1 MDPYS
6 SEGELVNIHTAFH
19 QAQYQTVIDFDTSS
33 FSPSNALAARL
44 LQLRSHCAIR
54 QYNAVLTSVSASEAS
69 STPDLA
75 AARLL
80 ATYGQEASSGSASTK
95 TVAEAEKLAEA
106 QGDNLGVQICIGT
119 VLAAAGEYDKALAL
133 LKRHQGSLDA
143 VALIV
148 QVYLLQDRTD
158 LAAKEC
164 RAARG
169 FAQDALLVNLGEA
182 WVGMREGGEKY
193 QQSFYVFEELA
204 QAPSTQAPQS
214 LVAQAVSELHL
225 GRWPEAETALQQAI
239 GQDANSADALA
250 NQAVLN
256 TILGKSEEADAAVKK
271 LEGADKAHPM
281 LEEIVKRKGAFEA
294 AAAKYTPKF
303 EP

>member
-19 QAQYQTVIDFDTSS
+19 QSQFQAVLDFDTSS
-33 FSPSNALAARL
+33 FSSSNALPARL
-44 LQLRSHCAIR
+44 LQLRSHCALR
-54 QYNAVLTSVSASEAS
+54 QYDAVLSSVSSSEAS
-69 STPDLA
+69 SNPDLA
-75 AARLL
+75 AVRLL
-80 ATYGQEASSGSASTK
+80 AQYGKTPANASK
-95 TVAEAEKLAEA
+95 IVAEAETLAEKS
-106 QGDNLGVQICIGT
+106 GDNLGVQICVGS
-119 VLAAAGEYDKALAL
+119 VLASAGEHDKALAL

-148 QVYLLQDRTD
+148 QVYLSMNRAD

-164 RAARG
+164 RTARG

-193 QQSFYVFEELA
+193 QQAYYVFEELA
-204 QAPSTQAPQS
+204 QAPSTQAAPS
-214 LVAQAVSELHL
+214 LTAQGVSEIHL
-225 GRWPEAETALQQAI
+225 GRLPEAEVALQQAV
-239 GQDANSADALA
+239 GLAANDPDALA

-256 TILGKSEEADAAVKK
+256 TILGKQEEVDAAVGK
-271 LEGADKAHPM
+271 LQAADPSHPFIT
-281 LEEIVKRKGAFEA
+281 EISKRKSAFDA
-294 AAAKYTPKF
+294 AASKYTPKF